1 MAIAKTKMKILLFG
15 KDGQVGRELRRSLSC
30 LGDLISLGRK
40 EADLQ
45 NLAYLRRVIQQHQ
58 PDVVVNAAAYTA
70 VDNAE
75 SDDTTAHAVNVV
87 AVGVMAEEAAK
98 HNAWLVHYSTDYV
111 YEGTKS
117 SPYVESDVT
126 APISVYGKTK
136 REGDE
141 LIRKHN
147 PKHLI
152 FRTSWVYAAQG
163 RNFIKTI
170 LSLAQKR
177 DDLKVIDDQFGA
189 PTSAGLI
196 ADVTALGIYLVSRQT
211 QQERTDLTGTYHL
224 VAAGETN
231 WFGVA
236 QFVLERAQARGLAIR
251 VKSSQVQAVS
261 SDVYSQSAKRPR
273 NSRMATD
280 KIRQAFGIH
289 LPHWHY
295 HLDLTLEEILAKKEL

>member
-1 MAIAKTKMKILLFG
+1 MRILLFG
-15 KDGQVGRELRRSLSC
+15 KDGQVGWELRRSLSW
-30 LGDLISLGRK
+30 LGDLICLGRK
-40 EADLQ
+40 EADLE
-45 NLAYLRRVIQQHQ
+45 NLPALRRVIEQHR

-75 SDDTTAHAVNVV
+75 SDDATAKAVN
-87 AVGVMAEEAAK
+87 AIAAGVLAEEAAK

-111 YEGTKS
+111 YDGTKS

-126 APISVYGKTK
+126 SPLSVYGKTK
-136 REGDE
+136 REGDD

-152 FRTSWVYAAQG
+152 FRTSWVYAARG

-170 LSLAQKR
+170 LGLAHKR
-177 DDLKVIDDQFGA
+177 DHLRVIDDQFGA

-196 ADVTALGIYLVSRQT
+196 ADVTALGIYSVSQPSDEKRG
-211 QQERTDLTGTYHL
+211 DLAGTYHL
-224 VAAGETN
+224 VAAGETS

-236 QFVLERAQARGLAIR
+236 QFVLERARARGLAIR
-251 VKSSQVQAVS
+251 VNPSQVQAVS
-261 SDVYSQSAKRPR
+261 SADYPQSARRPK

-280 KIRQAFGIH
+280 KIRQVLGIQ
-289 LPHWHY
+289 LPHWQY
-295 HLDLTLEEILAKKEL
+295 HVELMLDDILANKEL

>member
-1 MAIAKTKMKILLFG
+1 VKILLFG
-15 KDGQVGRELRRSLSC
+15 KDGQVGRELRRSLSY
-30 LGDLISLGRK
+30 LGDLLCLGRK

-45 NLAYLRRVIQQHQ
+45 NLPAVRGIIQHHH
-58 PDVVVNAAAYTA
+58 PDILVNAAAYTA

-75 SDDTTAHAVNVV
+75 SDHTTAKAVNEV
-87 AVGVMAEEAAK
+87 AVGVLAEEAAR
-98 HNAWLVHYSTDYV
+98 HNAWVVHYSSDYV
-111 YEGTKS
+111 YDGSKS
-117 SPYVESDVT
+117 SPYVENDITS
-126 APISVYGKTK
+126 PLSVYGKTK

-152 FRTSWVYAAQG
+152 FRTSWVYAARG
-163 RNFIKTI
+163 PNFVKTV
-170 LSLAQKR
+170 LNLAQKR

-196 ADVTALGIYLVSRQT
+196 ADVTSLVIYLLF
-211 QQERTDLTGTYHL
+211 QQSDHRRSDLAGTYHL
-224 VAAGETN
+224 VPAGETN

-236 QFVLERAQARGLAIR
+236 QFVLEQAQARGLAIR
-251 VKSSQVQAVS
+251 VKPSQLLAIS
-261 SDVYSQSAKRPR
+261 SDEYGLIAKRPK

-280 KIRQAFGIH
+280 KLRQAFGIQ

-295 HLDLTLEEILAKKEL
+295 QLDLLLEEMLCNKEL

>member
-1 MAIAKTKMKILLFG
+1 MKILLFG
-15 KDGQVGRELRRSLSC
+15 KDGQVGWELRRSLSC
-30 LGDLISLGRK
+30 LGDLICLGRK
-40 EADLQ
+40 EADLEDSAA
-45 NLAYLRRVIQQHQ
+45 LHRVIQQHQ
-58 PDVVVNAAAYTA
+58 PDILVNAAAYTA

-75 SDDTTAHAVNVV
+75 SDDTTAKAVNAV
-87 AVGVMAEEAAK
+87 AVGVLAEEAAK

-111 YEGTKS
+111 YDGTKS

-126 APISVYGKTK
+126 CPLSVYGKTK

-147 PKHLI
+147 PKHMI
-152 FRTSWVYAAQG
+152 FRTSWVYAARG
-163 RNFIKTI
+163 RNFIRTI
-170 LSLAQKR
+170 LGLAQKR

-196 ADVTALGIYLVSRQT
+196 ADVTALVIYLVW
-211 QQERTDLTGTYHL
+211 QQSDQVRRDLAGTYHL

-231 WFGVA
+231 WFDFA
-236 QFVLERAQARGLAIR
+236 QFVLEQAQARGVAVKVKPSQLLAISTDEYR
-251 VKSSQVQAVS
+251 VT
-261 SDVYSQSAKRPR
+261 AKRPK

-280 KIRQAFGIH
+280 KIREAFGIH

-295 HLDLTLEEILAKKEL
+295 HVDLMLDDILAKKEL

>member
-1 MAIAKTKMKILLFG
+1 MKILLFG
-15 KDGQVGRELRRSLSC
+15 KDGQVGWELRRSLSY
-30 LGDLISLGRK
+30 LGDLLCLGRK

-45 NLAYLRRVIQQHQ
+45 NFPAVRRIIQHHQ
-58 PDVVVNAAAYTA
+58 PDILVNAAAYTA

-75 SDDTTAHAVNVV
+75 SDHTTAKAVNEV
-87 AVGVMAEEAAK
+87 AVGVLAEEAAR
-98 HNAWLVHYSTDYV
+98 HNAWVVHYSTDYV
-111 YEGTKS
+111 YDGNKS
-117 SPYVESDVT
+117 CPYVENDITS
-126 APISVYGKTK
+126 PLSVYGKTK

-152 FRTSWVYAAQG
+152 FRTSWVYAARG
-163 RNFIKTI
+163 RNFVKTV

-196 ADVTALGIYLVSRQT
+196 ADVTSLVIYLLF
-211 QQERTDLTGTYHL
+211 QQSDHRRSDLAGTYHL
-224 VAAGETN
+224 VPAGETN

-236 QFVLERAQARGLAIR
+236 QFVLEQAQARGLAIQ
-251 VKSSQVQAVS
+251 VKPSQLLAIS
-261 SDVYSQSAKRPR
+261 SDEYGLIAKRPK

-280 KIRQAFGIH
+280 KLRQAFGIQ

-295 HLDLTLEEILAKKEL
+295 QLDLLLEEMLCNKEL

>member
-1 MAIAKTKMKILLFG
+1 VKILLFG
-15 KDGQVGRELRRSLSC
+15 KDGQVGWELRRSLSY
-30 LGDLISLGRK
+30 LGDLVCLGRK

-45 NLAYLRRVIQQHQ
+45 NLPALRGIIQHHQ
-58 PDVVVNAAAYTA
+58 PDILVNAAAYTA

-75 SDDTTAHAVNVV
+75 SDHSTAQAINAI
-87 AVGVMAEEAAK
+87 AVGVLAEEAAK

-111 YEGTKS
+111 YDGTKS

-126 APISVYGKTK
+126 CPLSVYGKTK

-147 PKHLI
+147 PKHMI
-152 FRTSWVYAAQG
+152 FRTSWVYAARG
-163 RNFIKTI
+163 RNFIRTI
-170 LSLAQKR
+170 LGLAQKR

-196 ADVTALGIYLVSRQT
+196 ADVTALVIYLVW
-211 QQERTDLTGTYHL
+211 QQSDQVRRDLAGTYHL

-231 WFGVA
+231 WFDFA
-236 QFVLERAQARGLAIR
+236 QFVLEQAQARGVAVKVKPSQLLAISTDEYR
-251 VKSSQVQAVS
+251 VT
-261 SDVYSQSAKRPR
+261 AKRPK

-280 KIRQAFGIH
+280 KIREAFGIH

-295 HLDLTLEEILAKKEL
+295 HVDLMLDDILAKKEL

>member
-1 MAIAKTKMKILLFG
+1 MKILLFG
-15 KDGQVGRELRRSLSC
+15 KDGQVGWKLRHSLSC
-30 LGDLISLGRK
+30 LGDLICLGRK
-40 EADLQ
+40 DADLQ
-45 NLAYLRRVIQQHQ
+45 NLTALRRVIQQHQ
-58 PDVVVNAAAYTA
+58 PDILVNAAAYTA

-75 SDDTTAHAVNVV
+75 SDDTTANAVNAV
-87 AVGVMAEEAAK
+87 AVGVLAEEAAK

-111 YEGTKS
+111 YDGTKS
-117 SPYVESDVT
+117 FPYVESDVT
-126 APISVYGKTK
+126 CPLSVYGKTK

-152 FRTSWVYAAQG
+152 FRTSWVYAARG

-196 ADVTALGIYLVSRQT
+196 ADVTALVIYLVF
-211 QQERTDLTGTYHL
+211 QQSDQKRSDLAGTYHL

-231 WFGVA
+231 WFGLA
-236 QFVLERAQARGLAIR
+236 QFVLEQAQARGLAIR

-261 SDVYSQSAKRPR
+261 ADVYYQSAKRPR

-295 HLDLTLEEILAKKEL
+295 HVDLTLDEILTRKDL

>member
-1 MAIAKTKMKILLFG
+1 MRILLFG
-15 KDGQVGRELRRSLSC
+15 KDGQVGWELRRSLSW
-30 LGDLISLGRK
+30 LGDLICLGRK
-40 EADLQ
+40 EADLE
-45 NLAYLRRVIQQHQ
+45 NLPALHRVIEQHR
-58 PDVVVNAAAYTA
+58 PHVVVNAAAYTA

-75 SDDTTAHAVNVV
+75 SDDATAKAVN
-87 AVGVMAEEAAK
+87 AIAAGVLAEEAAK

-111 YEGTKS
+111 YDGTKS

-126 APISVYGKTK
+126 SPLSVYGKTK

-152 FRTSWVYAAQG
+152 FRTSWVYAARG

-170 LSLAQKR
+170 LGLAHKR
-177 DDLKVIDDQFGA
+177 DHLRVIDDQFGA

-196 ADVTALGIYLVSRQT
+196 ADVTALGIYLVSEASDEKRG
-211 QQERTDLTGTYHL
+211 DLAGTYHL
-224 VAAGETN
+224 VAAGETS

-236 QFVLERAQARGLAIR
+236 QFVLERARARGLAIR
-251 VKSSQVQAVS
+251 VNPSQVQAVS
-261 SDVYSQSAKRPR
+261 SDAYSQSAERPK

-280 KIRQAFGIH
+280 KIRQAFRIH

-295 HLDLTLEEILAKKEL
+295 HVELMLDDILGKKEL

>member
-1 MAIAKTKMKILLFG
+1 MKILLFG
-15 KDGQVGRELRRSLSC
+15 KDGQVGWELRRSLSC
-30 LGDLISLGRK
+30 LGDLICLGRK

-45 NLAYLRRVIQQHQ
+45 NLPALRGIIQHHQ
-58 PDVVVNAAAYTA
+58 PDILVNAAAYTA

-75 SDDTTAHAVNVV
+75 SDHSTAQAINAI
-87 AVGVMAEEAAK
+87 AVGVLAEEAAK
-98 HNAWLVHYSTDYV
+98 HNAWIVHYSTDYV
-111 YEGTKS
+111 YDGTKS
-117 SPYVESDVT
+117 SPYLESDLT
-126 APISVYGKTK
+126 SPLSVYGTTK

-141 LIRKHN
+141 LICEHN

-152 FRTSWVYAAQG
+152 FRTSWVYAARG
-163 RNFIKTI
+163 RNFVKTV

-196 ADVTALGIYLVSRQT
+196 ADVTSLVIYLLF
-211 QQERTDLTGTYHL
+211 QQSDQRRSDLAGTYHL
-224 VAAGETN
+224 VPAGETN

-236 QFVLERAQARGLAIR
+236 QFVLEQAQARGLAIR
-251 VKSSQVQAVS
+251 VKPSQLLAIS
-261 SDVYSQSAKRPR
+261 SDEYGLIAKRPK

-280 KIRQAFGIH
+280 KLRQTFGIQ

-295 HLDLTLEEILAKKEL
+295 HLDLVLEDMLSRKNYES

>member
-1 MAIAKTKMKILLFG
+1 MRILLFG
-15 KDGQVGRELRRSLSC
+15 KDGQVGWELRRSLSW
-30 LGDLISLGRK
+30 LGDLICFGRR
-40 EADLQ
+40 EADLE
-45 NLAYLRRVIQQHQ
+45 NLLGLRRLIERHR

-75 SDDTTAHAVNVV
+75 SDETTAKAINAI
-87 AVGVMAEEAAK
+87 AVGVLAEEAAK

-111 YEGTKS
+111 YDGTKT
-117 SPYVESDVT
+117 SPYLESDVT
-126 APISVYGKTK
+126 CPLSVYGNTK
-136 REGDE
+136 QQGDD

-152 FRTSWVYAAQG
+152 FRTSWVYATRG
-163 RNFIKTI
+163 RNFIKTV
-170 LSLAQKR
+170 LGLAQKR

-196 ADVTALGIYLVSRQT
+196 ADVTALGIYLVS
-211 QQERTDLTGTYHL
+211 QQPGEERGDLAGTYHL
-224 VAAGETN
+224 VAAGETS

-236 QFVLERAQARGLAIR
+236 QFVLEQARARGLAIR
-251 VKSSQVQAVS
+251 VNPSQVQAVS
-261 SDVYSQSAKRPR
+261 SDAYSQFAQRPN

-280 KIRQAFGIH
+280 KIKQAFRIH

-295 HLDLTLEEILAKKEL
+295 HVELMLNDILAKKEL